1 MKKKKQKKK
10 KELLMVT
17 LRMELYLLTEV
28 RLTKSGVRIMKETH
42 QPNSKSVKAN
52 VEKSENFVSGD

>member
-1 MKKKKQKKK
+1 M
-10 KELLMVT
+10 
-17 LRMELYLLTEV
+17 EV

-52 VEKSENFVSGD
+52 VEKSENFVSVLTPRQ